1 MAEYRRG
8 DIWMADL
15 GVPLGS
21 ETGGRHPVLILQNNI
36 GNRFSPTL
44 IVAPLTTKTDRKTG
58 SMPTHVIVNGAGL
71 DHTSVVLLEQ
81 IRVLDKQRVHRF
93 FGRLTEKQ
101 MERVDE
107 AARISLGL

>member
-21 ETGGRHPVLILQNNI
+21 EAGGRHPVLILQNNV

-44 IVAPLTTKTDRKTG
+44 IVAPITTKTVRKTG
-58 SMPTHVIVNGAGL
+58 RMPTHVIVNGA
-71 DHTSVVLLEQ
+71 
-81 IRVLDKQRVHRF
+81 
-93 FGRLTEKQ
+93 
-101 MERVDE
+101 
-107 AARISLGL
+107 